1 MLTIKVSE
9 EEMAVFCVNDK
20 ATLFSAL
27 QRLAT
32 AEAEKAEAAKENTTM
47 KAELEALTK
56 RVEQLEAVLVS
67 DDETQDQLHNDLIAE
82 AVTEATKA
90 CTGLL
95 AKIGAQALPPS
106 QPITDDSPAA
116 NQIADDDWE
125 GQWKSNASIRNEF
138 RTQSLYE
145 AFKKAEKGGQ
155 VRILKAVK

>member
-9 EEMAVFCVNDK
+9 EEMAAYGVTDK
-20 ATLFSAL
+20 PSLFVAL

-32 AEAEKAEAAKENTTM
+32 AEAEKAEAAKETQKMT
-47 KAELEALTK
+47 AELEALTK
-56 RVEQLEAVLVS
+56 RVETLEALVMQ
-67 DDETQDQLHNDLIAE
+67 DEDSQAQLHTDLIAE
-82 AVTEATKA
+82 AVAESTKA

-106 QPITDDSPAA
+106 QPVTDDSPAA